1 MLDSN
6 FWAHSSDFLGKKGSL
21 IVEYPIP
28 SVGRNSQL
36 LRDSLELK
44 WGLAE
49 CTLMQDSLNCNPFR
63 DICHGFALKGP
74 LISNHKLSTQ
84 KANPAP

>member
-6 FWAHSSDFLGKKGSL
+6 FQAHSSDFLGKEGSL
-21 IVEYPIP
+21 IVEDPIP

-49 CTLMQDSLNCNPFR
+49 CTLM
-63 DICHGFALKGP
+63 
-74 LISNHKLSTQ
+74 
-84 KANPAP
+84 